1 MSNKIGDTYLNLT
14 GQNYKPTGDAA
25 EKRKFSDDIDKAAEE
40 IINMIPGLL
49 ENIIDE
55 KAAEINIPACL
66 QVPDPVTRDKFDAA
80 VVRKFL
86 AGKISNKLSRS
97 LRWLDK

>member
-25 EKRKFSDDIDKAAEE
+25 EKRKFSDDIDKAAKE
-40 IINMIPGLL
+40 IIDMIPGLL

-66 QVPDPVTRDKFDAA
+66 LVPDPVTRDVFSEAT
-80 VVRKFL
+80 VRKFL
-86 AGKISNKLSRS
+86 ASKVSSKLSRS